1 MAEGHIMKKD
11 VFDVK
16 GQKTKL
22 MPQMLKM
29 LEAQS
34 YESLEQAR
42 KRVKAIGIQN
52 SRARES
58 IEIYA
63 TNWNDYVHPAILS
76 LASDAVSKRQPV
88 IDDLQVM
95 ILLQTAAMD
104 IHDDVMDKSKM
115 KNGKPTLFGKFGQD
129 MAILVGDAFF
139 MESLMM
145 LPSLKSLIDE
155 VSFERILA
163 TVRSTLL
170 EVGNAHLLE
179 LSLKGRLDLQ
189 PQEIIDLIERKAAI
203 FEGIAEIGAIIGR
216 ATEDQINALKV
227 SARTFGALVMLREE
241 FIDMFEPVELSSRL
255 INEYPPL
262 PIVISL
268 DYPKAREYVE
278 KFRKGKVTQKLVSEL
293 TSVVLRNRNVSNL
306 KKTME
311 VRAAQT
317 VQLLR
322 AQHFKKKPASSLA
335 SLIQATLE
343 DL

>member
-1 MAEGHIMKKD
+1 MKKD